1 VFSTREL
8 NPNEIAYLV
17 RVRSAPGIDGERDK
31 AAAARYAENLMTR
44 GLPVLFDRAH
54 LAYVTAL
61 RPSVIAWLAA
71 TPSRNYATFRMAK
84 RSGGSREIS
93 APRPALK
100 HVQIWI
106 HRHITSQLIP
116 HQACH
121 GFVNGRSIVTNA
133 LPHTDQDVVLKIDLL
148 DFFPSVSKR
157 AVFRTYRRIG
167 YSRPV
172 ANLLTSLTTLRGG
185 LPQGAPTSPQL
196 ANLAAY
202 EMDVRLSAYCQSRGL
217 VYTRYADDLTFS
229 GSHAAHVDAKRM
241 IETIVRGS
249 GFRPNEVKTRYM
261 RKSERQ
267 IVTGIVVN
275 ELANWP
281 RNRVRRLRQEIHY
294 LERYGL
300 SGHLARRGID
310 HARYKEYIY
319 GHVFALN
326 SARPDKALPLLEALD
341 RVQWPY

>member
-8 NPNEIAYLV
+8 NLDEVAYLA
-17 RVRSAPGIDGERDK
+17 RIHTAPGIDAEVDRAD
-31 AAAARYAENLMTR
+31 AARYAETLMRR
-44 GLPVLFDRAH
+44 GLPVLFDRGH
-54 LAYVTAL
+54 LAYATCL
-61 RPSVIAWLAA
+61 RSSVVAWIAT
-71 TPSRNYATFRMAK
+71 TPSRNYTTFRMAK
-84 RSGGSREIS
+84 RSGGSREIT

-100 HVQIWI
+100 HVQTWI
-106 HRHITSQLIP
+106 HQQITSRLAP
-116 HQACH
+116 HEACH
-121 GFVNGRSIVTNA
+121 GFVTGRSIVSNA
-133 LPHTDQDVVLKIDLL
+133 KPHTDQAIVLKLDLL
-148 DFFPSVSKR
+148 DFFPSVSR
-157 AVFRTYRRIG
+157 NAVFRTYRRIG
-167 YSRPV
+167 YNRAV

-202 EMDVRLSAYCQSRGL
+202 EMDVRLSAYCQRQGL
-217 VYTRYADDLTFS
+217 TYTRYADDLTFS
-229 GSHAAHVDAKRM
+229 GAHGAHAGAKRM
-241 IETIVRGS
+241 IETITRGS

-267 IVTGIVVN
+267 VVTGIVVN
-275 ELANWP
+275 ERANWP
-281 RNRVRRLRQEIHY
+281 RDRVRWLRQEIYY

-300 SGHLARRGID
+300 SDHLARRGDD

-341 RVQWPY
+341 RVAWPY